1 MSELDDH
8 ARKIENLEH
17 DVGALRTE
25 VALLKQ
31 SLDNMDDH
39 PDRLV
44 VVEQIIHVQMKKSAV
59 LTTGLVGLTLVII
72 TAVLALLKDFITG

>member
-44 VVEQIIHVQMKKSAV
+44 VVEQIIHVQMKKSSV
-59 LTTGLVGLTLVII
+59 LSTGLV
-72 TAVLALLKDFITG
+72 